1 MFKKVVAMITA
12 FALVI
17 AGINFA
23 PGTVDAAVTSANG
36 SSSWKLVWNDEF
48 NQTIG
53 GAPDTSVWSY
63 DIGHGD
69 SGWGNNEIQNYTNS
83 TKNVYIADMSSDNGS
98 SDGKALAIKAVRE
111 GSEITSGRIK
121 TIGKQYLKY
130 GRVEAKIKVAN
141 SMQSGVWPAFWM
153 MGNSMNSGTPW
164 PYCGEIDIMEHRNA
178 EQQVIGT
185 LHWNTGTGTS
195 AGYNHVY
202 RGSETTGNFAHIDS
216 MEDWHKYGIEWY
228 ENQIKFFLDDVCY
241 QTLDTTSA
249 EMEEFR
255 ESYFLLLNLAIGG
268 PNSPFT
274 LGQTVSDSF
283 TDATMYVDY
292 VRVYQG
298 SDSDF
303 YISKPG
309 VSETSPEPTTTGD
322 GLTACSGEKT
332 NLGGWGYYVLGG
344 NAARYAG
351 GSSLSEE
358 FTLKVTANNKA
369 AWNVQ
374 AFTQNISVTS
384 GHTYNVSV
392 DIDSSAVSD
401 AILMKDE
408 IGGTEMVNKA
418 LVAGKNTFT
427 GTFTANSDT
436 AQLMFNLG
444 GINAGTTLK
453 FSNVV
458 LTDTTGGE
466 VPVETT
472 TESTQSGGAADFD
485 WSTVD
490 FLKTSG
496 DCTEYADTYKMV
508 LVQGNANIDVIQNP
522 GFTTE
527 KGVYV
532 TFADAAFGDITINGN
547 TTSAY
552 SQQGAGIIFHMSM
565 FTEEYNTLVIKNSDG
580 SVKAELYVY
589 NKNASSTEPGTTTPE
604 ETTVPEETTTEAVS
618 SIAAPADVAAY
629 NFYAQS
635 KGYMINF
642 TAVTDAV
649 SYNVYMD
656 NSGVLANITETGAYV
671 DASAFSAYA
680 DGQLHDLYLQSVDAQ
695 GGVSAKSTAAKVRVT
710 QETDSA
716 SDPADIN
723 RIYVVTNSGA
733 KGGADIVKAT
743 KTSAS
748 LTIISGET
756 GIKTVNNSGT
766 IKRRGNSTSLADKP
780 AYNISF
786 DKKTEVME
794 GRAKGK
800 KWCLLANAYEKSLLR
815 NKLAMDLGLYA
826 GGIAAAAEYYADLY
840 IDGVY
845 QGNFVISE
853 PAECGRSGCTYDDS
867 ETSDELL
874 FEWEDNDKTE
884 DECLYYRG
892 PKTNVRFVTEDT
904 VDTSST
910 RYQKWVST
918 LTTFETALVN
928 TSSDD
933 VFQYMDVDSF
943 VSMYVVNELFQTVD
957 FGYSSVKFYITYDAT
972 SGAPTIHAGPLWDF
986 DLSSGNS
993 SFAENRTYDTFR
1005 GQNVNAWFGYLMKN
1019 ETFKSKVI
1027 EKYKQLQ
1034 PRIQNI
1040 YKDNQL
1046 GTNQITK
1053 LSTAI
1058 EASRIRNYSPKSSGG
1073 AGWSESAADGA
1084 EYSIYAYSYSTVA
1097 PYSTYTYAQHVDY
1110 LRTWLQNRNEW
1121 ICSQWGINPD
1131 DYDGEETT
1139 TPEVTTPE
1147 ETTPETTTP
1156 STDAYTQLADGE
1168 WTNVGDSGN
1177 ISIYAG
1183 TWGNGKMSYSGTTDS
1198 DLKLR
1203 IDSSNGVA
1211 TESWGIQLKN
1221 TLDLVEGKE
1230 YTVKVSYTA
1239 SKAGKLYYK
1248 IDGPEVAQEFDAVAG
1263 ENTAELTV
1271 NATAANIAVL
1281 ALSGFEA
1288 GTILSNLKFE
1298 VVSNEQ
1304 QEVVVSGDL
1313 QLVGYQISTTYEGI
1327 RVAAGV
1333 EPTINGQAVKNWGF
1347 VYGLAGYKN
1356 VDTGITDQ
1364 DMYVGAENPYIK
1376 SYQSTSAGTL
1386 NVQLGSSS
1394 TATYFARTMKFGAST
1409 VTAFTANYKVRAYAI
1424 LADGSYVYSDIS
1436 TYSIARV
1443 ADNLYQEKKMN
1454 TATAHNYLYEKIL
1467 SKVYDGYQEV
1477 DFDWNNAVVKPEQ
1490 IED

>member
-1 MFKKVVAMITA
+1 MFKKVIAMITA

-17 AGINFA
+17 AGMNFA

-83 TKNVYIADMSSDNGS
+83 TKNVYIADMSSDKGS

-130 GRVEAKIKVAN
+130 GKVEAKIKVAN

-153 MGNSMNSGTPW
+153 MGNSMNSGTAW

-178 EQQVIGT
+178 EQQIIGT
-185 LHWNTGTGTS
+185 LHWNAGTGTS
-195 AGYNHVY
+195 AGYQHIY

-216 MEDWHKYGIEWY
+216 MEEWHKYGIEWY

-283 TDATMYVDY
+283 TDATMFVDY

-369 AWNVQ
+369 TWNIQ

-392 DIDSSAVSD
+392 DIDSSAASD

-418 LVAGKNTFT
+418 LTAGKNTFT

-458 LTDTTGGE
+458 VTDTTGGE

-472 TESTQSGGAADFD
+472 TESTQTGTQEWIAVPNSNDIFFYDKAGMTNIGG
-485 WSTVD
+485 V
-490 FLKTSG
+490 
-496 DCTEYADTYKMV
+496 V
-508 LVQGNANIDVIQNP
+508 NVQKP
-522 GFTTE
+522 GFAAEEGIYITVPNGITSVSVNGKTE
-527 KGVYV
+527 NV
-532 TFADAAFGDITINGN
+532 AAN
-547 TTSAY
+547 
-552 SQQGAGIIFHMSM
+552 QGAGTVIYLSALTKKI
-565 FTEEYNTLVIKNSDG
+565 NTVTIYQGGVTSTITIKNINGTD
-580 SVKAELYVY
+580 
-589 NKNASSTEPGTTTPE
+589 STE
-604 ETTVPEETTTEAVS
+604 PEETTTPTVSAV
-618 SIAAPADVAAY
+618 AAPMDVAAY

-635 KGYMINF
+635 KGYMIHF
-642 TAVTDAV
+642 TAATDAV
-649 SYNVYMD
+649 SYNVFMD
-656 NSGVLANITETGAYV
+656 NSGVLANITESGTYV
-671 DASAFSAYA
+671 DASLFSAYA

-695 GGVSAKSTAAKVRVT
+695 GGVSAKSTAAKVRVM

-723 RIYVVTNSGA
+723 RIYVVTNSGT

-786 DKKTEVME
+786 DKKAEVME

-853 PAECGRSGCTYDDS
+853 PAECGRSGCEYDDS

-884 DECLYYRG
+884 DACLYYRG
-892 PKTNVRFVTEDT
+892 PKTDVRFVTEDT

-933 VFQYMDVDSF
+933 VFHYMDVDSF
-943 VSMYVVNELFQTVD
+943 VSMYVINELFQTVD

-1053 LSTAI
+1053 LSTSI

-1084 EYSIYAYSYSTVA
+1084 EYSIYPYSYSTVA
-1097 PYSTYTYAQHVDY
+1097 PYNTYTYAQHVDY

-1139 TPEVTTPE
+1139 TPEITTPE
-1147 ETTPETTTP
+1147 ETTTESTTP
-1156 STDAYTQLADGE
+1156 SADAYTQLVDGE

-1248 IDGPEVAQEFDAVAG
+1248 IDGPEVAQEFDAAAG

-1271 NATAANIAVL
+1271 NATSANIAVL

-1288 GTILSNLKFE
+1288 GTIISNLRFE

-1347 VYGLAGYKN
+1347 VYGLVGYKN
-1356 VDTGITDQ
+1356 IDTGITDQ
-1364 DMYVGAENPYIK
+1364 DMHVGADNPYIK

-1386 NVQLGSSS
+1386 DAKLGTSS

-1409 VTAFTANYKVRAYAI
+1409 VTAFTANYKVRAYAV

-1454 TATAHNYLYEKIL
+1454 TVTAHNYLYEKIL
-1467 SKVYDGYQEV
+1467 SKVYEGYKEV

-1490 IED
+1490 MEN

>member
-1 MFKKVVAMITA
+1 MFKKVVAMLTA

-17 AGINFA
+17 VGMNFA

-83 TKNVYIADMSSDNGS
+83 TKNVYIADMSSDIGS

-130 GRVEAKIKVAN
+130 GKVEAKIKVAN

-178 EQQVIGT
+178 EQQIIGT

-195 AGYNHVY
+195 AGYQHIY

-283 TDATMYVDY
+283 TDATMFVDY

-369 AWNVQ
+369 TWNIQ
-374 AFTQNISVTS
+374 AFTQNISVIS

-392 DIDSSAVSD
+392 DIDSSAASD

-418 LVAGKNTFT
+418 LTAGKNTFT

-458 LTDTTGGE
+458 VTDTTGGE

-472 TESTQSGGAADFD
+472 TESTQTGTQEWIAVANSNDIFFYDKAGMTNIGG
-485 WSTVD
+485 V
-490 FLKTSG
+490 
-496 DCTEYADTYKMV
+496 V
-508 LVQGNANIDVIQNP
+508 NVQKP
-522 GFTTE
+522 GFAAEEGIYITVPNGITSVSVNGKTE
-527 KGVYV
+527 NV
-532 TFADAAFGDITINGN
+532 AAN
-547 TTSAY
+547 
-552 SQQGAGIIFHMSM
+552 QGAGTVIYLSALTKKI
-565 FTEEYNTLVIKNSDG
+565 NTVTIYQGGVTSTITIKNINGTD
-580 SVKAELYVY
+580 
-589 NKNASSTEPGTTTPE
+589 STEPE
-604 ETTVPEETTTEAVS
+604 ETTSEETTTSAVS
-618 SIAAPADVAAY
+618 AVAAPTDVAAY

-642 TAVTDAV
+642 TAATDAV
-649 SYNVYMD
+649 SYNVFMD
-656 NSGVLANITETGAYV
+656 NSGVLANITESGAYV
-671 DASAFSAYA
+671 DASVFKAYA

-695 GGVSAKSTAAKVRVT
+695 GGVSAKSTATKVRVM

-786 DKKTEVME
+786 DKKAEVME

-826 GGIAAAAEYYADLY
+826 GGIAAAAEYYVDLY

-853 PAECGRSGCTYDDS
+853 PAECGRSGCEYDDS

-874 FEWEDNDKTE
+874 FEWEDNEKTE

-933 VFQYMDVDSF
+933 VFHYMDVDSF